1 MDYSGMILAGW
12 GLSLLDLRKMSND
25 AIRAY
30 VLAHPLS
37 AQGTEKCEYII
48 AKAISYRGSYRGPEP
63 TGTPR

>member
-1 MDYSGMILAGW
+1 MDYSGYILAGW
-12 GLSLLDLRKMSND
+12 GLNLPSLRRMTND

-30 VLAHPLS
+30 VLAHPQS